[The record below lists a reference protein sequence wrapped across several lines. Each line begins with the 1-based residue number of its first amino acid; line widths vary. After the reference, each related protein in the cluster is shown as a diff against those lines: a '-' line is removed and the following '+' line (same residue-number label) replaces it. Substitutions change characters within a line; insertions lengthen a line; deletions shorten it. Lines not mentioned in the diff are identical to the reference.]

1 MKMPSENGF
10 RYFLLMM
17 LVVLNM
23 WSWDA
28 AGQLAVKLGR
38 WNLLVEKGGVSA
50 MHMITTYKNTV
61 AMFDR
66 TNFGPS
72 QLLLDNGRCRDNPQ
86 DQFLTHDCWAHSIEY
101 NIATNTIRPLMIFTD
116 TWCSSGAFAANG
128 TLVQT
133 GGWRDGATDIR
144 YFVPCSDAS
153 CDWDNSEPVKLLA
166 NRWYAAN
173 QILPDNRI
181 IVVGGTGVFNYEFVP
196 RQPGEGT
203 YNLPFL
209 TQTRTSST
217 VENNLYPFLHLSS
230 DGNLFIFANRDSILL
245 DYKNNVVLKTFP
257 RMPGDGP
264 RNYPSTGSSVMLPL
278 SASNGF
284 SKVEILIC
292 GGCPDNGYAAAKAGN
307 FTAALSS
314 CGRMIITDANP
325 SWSMEDMPGPRTMSD
340 MLILPNG
347 EILIIN
353 GAAKGVAGWDMANTP
368 VFTPYLYRHSLP
380 VGQQRFYVLAAT
392 GIARMYHS
400 TANVLPDGRVMAGG
414 SNPHFNYVLT
424 GTQFPTELRLEAYS
438 PYYLESVYAVLRPQ
452 IITMSATSNVAYG
465 TTFTVTFSVAFGMT
479 ISNVVNFNVY
489 APPFTTHTTSMGQR
503 MLSLSASKPVAAPNS
518 TTVFSATVTAP
529 PTAVAAPPGYYMFF
543 VVNGKIPS
551 KGQWVHFS

>member
-1 MKMPSENGF
+1 MSSGTGI
-10 RYFLLMM
+10 RYFWITM
-17 LVVLNM
+17 LVVLSI
-23 WSWDA
+23 WGWDA
-28 AGQLAVKLGR
+28 AGQLAVKVGR

-50 MHMITTYKNTV
+50 MHMATTYKNTV
-61 AMFDR
+61 VMFDR

-72 QLLLDNGRCRDNPQ
+72 QLMLPNGTCRDNPQ
-86 DQFLTHDCWAHSIEY
+86 DQYLTHDCWAHSIEY

-128 TLVQT
+128 TLVHT

-166 NRWYAAN
+166 ERWYAAN

-181 IVVGGTGVFNYEFVP
+181 IVVGGTRVFNYEFVP

-209 TQTRTSST
+209 TQTRTSSSL
-217 VENNLYPFLHLSS
+217 ENNLYPFLHLSS
-230 DGNLFIFANRDSILL
+230 DGNLFIFANTDSILL
-245 DYKNNVVLKTFP
+245 DYKNNDVLKTFP
-257 RMPGDGP
+257 RMPGGP

-278 SASNGF
+278 SASDGF

-292 GGCPDNGYAAAKAGN
+292 GGCPDGAYAAAQAGN
-307 FTAALSS
+307 FTAAQSS
-314 CGRMIITDANP
+314 CGRMVITDANP
-325 SWSMEDMPGPRTMSD
+325 SWTMEDMPGPRTMSD

-368 VFTPYLYRHSLP
+368 VFTPYLYRQSLP
-380 VGQQRFYVLAAT
+380 ATQKRWYVLAASA
-392 GIARMYHS
+392 IARMYHS

-414 SNPHFNYVLT
+414 SNPHFGYVLA
-424 GTQFPTELRLEAYS
+424 GTQFPTELRLDAYS
-438 PYYLESVYAVLRPQ
+438 PYYLESVYAVLRPK
-452 IITMSATSNVAYG
+452 IITVSATSNIGYG
-465 TTFTVTFSVAFGMT
+465 ATFTVTFSVAFGLT
-479 ISNVVNFNVY
+479 SSNVLNFNVY
-489 APPFTTHTTSMGQR
+489 APPFTTHTTSMSQR
-503 MLSLSASKPVAAPNS
+503 MLSLSASTPLSAPNS
-518 TTVFSATVTAP
+518 STVYSSTVTAP

-543 VVNGKIPS
+543 VVNGEIPS
-551 KGQWVHFS
+551 KGQWLHFS

>member
-1 MKMPSENGF
+1 MPSENGF
-10 RYFLLMM
+10 RYFWLMM
-17 LVVLNM
+17 LVMLNM
-23 WSWDA
+23 WSWDT

-50 MHMITTYKNTV
+50 MHMTTTYKNTV
-61 AMFDR
+61 VMFDR

-86 DQFLTHDCWAHSIEY
+86 DQVLTHDCWAHSIEY

-144 YFVPCSDAS
+144 YFVPCSNAS

-196 RQPGEGT
+196 RRPGEGT

-209 TQTRTSST
+209 TQTRTSSA
-217 VENNLYPFLHLSS
+217 VENNLYPFLHLSF

-307 FTAALSS
+307 FTAALRS
-314 CGRMIITDANP
+314 CGRMVITDANP

-479 ISNVVNFNVY
+479 SSNVVNFNVY

-543 VVNGKIPS
+543 VVNGEIPS